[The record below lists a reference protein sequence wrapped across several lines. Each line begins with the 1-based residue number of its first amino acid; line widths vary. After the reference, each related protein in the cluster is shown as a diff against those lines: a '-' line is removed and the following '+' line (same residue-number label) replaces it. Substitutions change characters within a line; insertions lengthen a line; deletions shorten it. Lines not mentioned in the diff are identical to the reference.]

1 MADDTN
7 FVTSDEL
14 KSLVET
20 TMRSVWKDLSAE
32 TSANQQRQFD
42 ALRQEF
48 SQKAEDSLSWID
60 ELIEEAEDYDD
71 GYYAEEDYDDDDEDD
86 EDDDEQ
92 QEDYAI
98 AEMQGAL
105 KRMSDDLEAERQAR
119 VDAENRSYYNNLI
132 NGAVD
137 AIAKTGKVRNPKQ
150 LLGLLID
157 DEYVTDDDDGN
168 FVVTIKDEYGVS
180 QTVPFVDALDNF
192 LEMSDYEH
200 FAAPRAGSGTG
211 AEPGGMELPSPD
223 ISDRLLNPS
232 NIKSAS
238 PEDFGK
244 MLSQLDKAARS
255 VR

>member
-14 KSLVET
+14 KSLVES
-20 TMRSVWKDLSAE
+20 TMRSVWKELSAE
-32 TSANQQRQFD
+32 SSATQQRQFD

-60 ELIEEAEDYDD
+60 ELIEEAEDYDG
-71 GYYAEEDYDDDDEDD
+71 GYYTEEEDSDDAEYDEYDDEDD
-86 EDDDEQ
+86 S
-92 QEDYAI
+92 AI

-105 KRMSDDLEAERQAR
+105 NRMSDDLEAERQAR
-119 VDAENRSYYNNLI
+119 VDAENRTYYSNLI

-157 DEYVTDDDDGN
+157 DEYVTDDEDGN
-168 FVVTIKDEYGVS
+168 FVVTIKDEYGMS

-192 LEMSDYEH
+192 LSMPDYEH

-211 AEPGGMELPSPD
+211 AEPGGMEIPAPD
-223 ISDRLLNPS
+223 IAERLLNPA
-232 NIKSAS
+232 NIQSAS
-238 PEDFGK
+238 PEDFSK
-244 MLSQLDKAARS
+244 MLSQLDKAARG

>member
-7 FVTSDEL
+7 FVTADEV
-14 KSLVET
+14 KSLIEG
-20 TMRSVWKDLSAE
+20 TMRSVWKELSAE
-32 TSANQQRQFD
+32 IGVTQQRQF
-42 ALRQEF
+42 ESF
-48 SQKAEDSLSWID
+48 KTEVSEKIDSSTDWID

-71 GYYAEEDYDDDDEDD
+71 GYYAEEDYDDD
-86 EDDDEQ
+86 EDDDDEE
-92 QEDYAI
+92 EDYAI

-105 KRMSDDLEAERQAR
+105 NRMSDDLEAERQAR
-119 VDAENRSYYNNLI
+119 VDAENRTYYSNLI

-168 FVVTIKDEYGVS
+168 FVVTIKDEYGMS

-244 MLSQLDKAARS
+244 MLSQLDKAARG